1 VRASVLRV
9 HTLGRA
15 RKCQRQPYHQLSSF
29 VPLSRIRI
37 PVDLLPAND
46 GQRGGAL
53 AGTVIP
59 CAGSTVSSLGVI
71 LLAALAYF
79 YGGSQVPSGQRP
91 LRSLTA
97 ENVGKIKNEFNA
109 ANNEIRFTA
118 ALTNLNLMSAWGL
131 CNPGSYTGVW
141 G

>member
-1 VRASVLRV
+1 MC
-9 HTLGRA
+9 
-15 RKCQRQPYHQLSSF
+15 RKY
-29 VPLSRIRI
+29 
-37 PVDLLPAND
+37 A
-46 GQRGGAL
+46 
-53 AGTVIP
+53 
-59 CAGSTVSSLGVI
+59 VSGLGVI

-97 ENVGKIKNEFNA
+97 ENVGEIKNEFNG

-118 ALTNLNLMSAWGL
+118 ALTNLNLMSAGGL